1 MMNGIGLALSL
12 TGGAMSTDQLQ
23 PHYAERFRCIG
34 PECEESCCQGWGMYV
49 DKATYKKYRATPSL
63 RQATAEHIQINPDAR
78 NNFQYARIQFPAS
91 NRCPFLA
98 DDNLC
103 SIQKEHGSEFL
114 SETCTRYPRALA
126 RFDGK
131 MQRALYLSCPEAAR
145 IVLLNPQLLPADRPR
160 YQQFTPAESSRTT
173 SSERDLLQLRAFA
186 LDLLQDETYPLWQ
199 RMFVLG
205 VICRRTHEL
214 TAAQQTAQVSSLLA
228 QYATML
234 KQGSLRPHLDNIP
247 ARPGL
252 QLDLV
257 LQLIRLR
264 FELERPHDGFAC
276 CVADLLQSIG
286 YSPTA
291 PLPEV
296 AQRYHQA
303 YLQWYEPFA
312 QRLPHFLQ
320 NYLINYLFRTG
331 FPFVLVPDQPEHSA
345 DPLTSYPLLVLHY
358 RFLQSLLIGAAA
370 RYRNSFSDAHAIRVV
385 HVFARAVE
393 HDPRFFAVLLQ
404 FARSAELQES
414 DGIAVLLRN

>member
-1 MMNGIGLALSL
+1 MTSGTALALSIAAR
-12 TGGAMSTDQLQ
+12 TMSTSPLQ
-23 PHYAERFRCIG
+23 PRYADRFRCIG
-34 PECEESCCQGWGMYV
+34 PECEDSCCQGWGMYV

-63 RQATAEHIQINPDAR
+63 RQAAGEHIEINPDAR
-78 NNFQYARIQFPAS
+78 NNFQYARIKFPAS

-98 DDNLC
+98 DDKLC

-114 SETCTRYPRALA
+114 SKTCARYPRALV

-131 MQRALYLSCPEAAR
+131 MQRGLYLSCPEAAR
-145 IVLLNPQLLPADRPR
+145 IVLLNPQLLPADGPR
-160 YQQFTPAESSRTT
+160 YQQLIPEGLRQIT
-173 SSERDLLQLRAFA
+173 SSALDPLQLRAFA
-186 LDLLQDETYPLWQ
+186 LDLLQDESYPLWQ

-205 VICRRTHEL
+205 VISRRAHEL
-214 TAAQQTAQVSSLLA
+214 TAAQPSAEISSLLA

-234 KQGSLRPHLDNIP
+234 QQGSLRSHLDNIP

-264 FELERPHDGFAC
+264 FELDPPHDSFAC
-276 CVADLLQSIG
+276 CVGDLLQAIG

-291 PLPEV
+291 SLPEV
-296 AQRYHQA
+296 AERYHQA
-303 YLQWYEPFA
+303 YLEWYQPFA
-312 QRLPHFLQ
+312 QQFPHFLQ

-331 FPFVLVPDQPEHSA
+331 FPFVVVPDPPQHSA
-345 DPLTSYPLLVLHY
+345 DPLTSYPLLALHY
-358 RFLQSLLIGAAA
+358 RFLHSLLIGAAA

-393 HDPRFFAVLLQ
+393 HNPRFFAVLLQ
-404 FARSAELQES
+404 FARSAELQQS
-414 DGIAVLLRN
+414 DGMAVLLRN

>member
-1 MMNGIGLALSL
+1 
-12 TGGAMSTDQLQ
+12 MSAEQLQ
-23 PHYAERFRCIG
+23 PHYADRFRCIG
-34 PECEESCCQGWGMYV
+34 PACEDSCCQGWGMYV

-63 RQATAEHIQINPDAR
+63 RQAAGEHIEINPDAR
-78 NNFQYARIQFPAS
+78 NNFQYARIKFPAS

-103 SIQKEHGSEFL
+103 NIQKEHGSDFL
-114 SETCTRYPRALA
+114 SKTCARYPRALA

-145 IVLLNPQLLPADRPR
+145 IVLLNPQLLPAHEGR
-160 YQQFTPAESSRTT
+160 YQQFVAEGLRQIT
-173 SSERDLLQLRAFA
+173 SSAADMAARQLRAFA

-199 RMFVLG
+199 RMLVLG
-205 VICRRTHEL
+205 VISRRTHEL

-234 KQGSLRPHLDNIP
+234 REGSLRPHLDNIP

-264 FELERPHDGFAC
+264 FELEQPHDSFAC
-276 CVADLLQSIG
+276 CVGDLLQSIG

-291 PLPEV
+291 SLPEV
-296 AQRYHQA
+296 AERYHQA
-303 YLQWYEPFA
+303 YLHWYQPFA
-312 QRLPHFLQ
+312 RRSPHFLQ

-331 FPFVLVPDQPEHSA
+331 FPFVVVPDQLEHSA
-345 DPLTSYPLLVLHY
+345 DPLTSYPLLALHY
-358 RFLQSLLIGAAA
+358 RFLHSLLIGAAA
-370 RYRNSFSDAHAIRVV
+370 RFRNSFSDAHAIRVV
-385 HVFARAVE
+385 NVFARAVE
-393 HDPRFFAVLLQ
+393 HNPSFFAVLLQ
-404 FARSAELQES
+404 FARSAELQQS
-414 DGIAVLLRN
+414 DGMAVLLRN

>member
-1 MMNGIGLALSL
+1 MPA
-12 TGGAMSTDQLQ
+12 DRLQ

-63 RQATAEHIQINPDAR
+63 RPATAEHIRINPDAHS
-78 NNFQYARIQFPAS
+78 NFQYARMQFPADG
-91 NRCPFLA
+91 RCPFLA

-103 SIQKEHGSEFL
+103 DIQKQYGSEFL
-114 SETCTRYPRALA
+114 SETCARYPRSLV
-126 RFDGK
+126 RFDGR
-131 MQRALYLSCPEAAR
+131 MQKAFYLSCPEAAR
-145 IVLLNPQLLPADRPR
+145 IVLLNPQLLPSDGVR
-160 YQQFTPAESSRTT
+160 YQQFLAEESSRKA
-173 SSERDLLQLRAFA
+173 SSAADPLQLRAFA

-199 RMFVLG
+199 RIFVLG
-205 VICRRTHEL
+205 IVCRRAHEL
-214 TAAQQTAQVSSLLA
+214 TIAQQTAQIGSLLA

-234 KQGSLRPHLDNIP
+234 EQGSLRPHLDNIP

-264 FELERPHDGFAC
+264 FELEQPQDSFAC
-276 CVADLLQSIG
+276 CVGDLLQSIG

-291 PLPEV
+291 PLAEV
-296 AQRYHQA
+296 AERYHQA
-303 YLQWYEPFA
+303 YLHWYQPFA
-312 QRLPHFLQ
+312 QRAPHFLQ

-331 FPFVLVPDQPEHSA
+331 FPFVVVPDQLEPSA
-345 DPLTSYPLLVLHY
+345 DPLTSYPLLALHY

-370 RYRNSFSDAHAIRVV
+370 RDRDSFSDAHAIRVV

-393 HDPRFFAVLLQ
+393 HNPRFFAVLLQ
-404 FARSAELQES
+404 FARSAELQQT
-414 DGIAVLLRN
+414 DGMAALLRN